1 MDDLEKTMRFIVDQ
15 QAQFTVDIQKLRET
29 QAEFAKEFGADLR
42 QVREVLST
50 HSGAI
55 VTVVN
60 MIGRL
65 GEAQATAEGR
75 LTTLETKMAELATA
89 GKETENRLSAFI
101 VFVEKYISSH
111 NGNSQTS

>member
-15 QAQFTVDIQKLRET
+15 QAQFTVDIRKLRET
-29 QAEFAKEFGADLR
+29 QAEFAKEFAVDLR

-55 VTVVN
+55 VTMVN
-60 MIGRL
+60 MIGKL
-65 GEAQATAEGR
+65 AEAQAATEANI
-75 LTTLETKMAELATA
+75 AELAVA
-89 GKETENRLSAFI
+89 GKETENRLNAFI

-111 NGNSQTS
+111 NGGS